1 MDGITIADVFPLP
14 GSTDKCK
21 PPRHDSRI
29 AAVWVT
35 FFSSVSRHDTIR
47 VAAVWVAFFSRVPAI
62 SSSTGL
68 LKWGVGATR
77 TDYALVGG
85 ANGMTLTPPH
95 FLDSVRPNAPS
106 SG

>member
-1 MDGITIADVFPLP
+1 MRSRFCRASVSLTLDGITIADVFPLP

-21 PPRHDSRI
+21 PPRHDTRI
-29 AAVWVT
+29 
-35 FFSSVSRHDTIR
+35 
-47 VAAVWVAFFSRVPAI
+47 AAVWVAFFSRVPAI

-95 FLDSVRPNAPS
+95 FLDSVSPTLPALAS